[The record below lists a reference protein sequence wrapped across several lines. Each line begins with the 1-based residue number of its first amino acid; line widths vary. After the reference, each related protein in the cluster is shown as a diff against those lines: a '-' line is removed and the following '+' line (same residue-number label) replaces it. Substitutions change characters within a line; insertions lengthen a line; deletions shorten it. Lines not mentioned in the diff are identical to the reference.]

1 LEKAQDRL
9 LPWAKVS
16 TILAPIRTNRTT
28 RTNRVNRV
36 NRVNRT
42 IWVCT
47 RLAVFVAALALPAA
61 GCKRHPS
68 GAPALPPV
76 AVLPPAPVAPAARQ
90 APPNGRRI
98 QHVVIISED
107 GLRPDALMDV
117 LPPVHAEIMKHAAY
131 SLQARTIRRAST
143 LPSHAAMLSGFD
155 VKQHGLYWNSW
166 KPERGYILVPTI
178 FDAAEQSGMHAAAFV
193 GKQKLEHI
201 AHPGSV
207 DVFSRPGYF
216 CKKVV
221 EEAAQYFVEKRPQ
234 IEFIH
239 FSDPDDLGH
248 SDGWM
253 SNPQLEAVRHTDR
266 CLRTLLDATAAAGL
280 DRDTLFIISA
290 DHGGHG
296 HNHSGKI
303 KEDRLIPWIAWGP
316 GVRSGHRILAPI
328 STVDTAATTL
338 WALGYP
344 PTPGAIGRPV
354 LEAFDPATIAISG
367 PKPKPVF

>member
-1 LEKAQDRL
+1 MEKAQDRL
-9 LPWAKVS
+9 LRSTVVS
-16 TILAPIRTNRTT
+16 NLAA
-28 RTNRVNRV
+28 
-36 NRVNRT
+36 
-42 IWVCT
+42 
-47 RLAVFVAALALPAA
+47 RLRAWPLSALVVTGALALSTA
-61 GCKRHPS
+61 GCRRHPT
-68 GAPALPPV
+68 AA
-76 AVLPPAPVAPAARQ
+76 PPAPVAIVPAVSAPAAVSPPVVSV
-90 APPNGRRI
+90 APESPPGGRHAIR
-98 QHVVIISED
+98 HVVIISED
-107 GLRPDALMDV
+107 GLRPDALMQV
-117 LPPVHAEIMKHAAY
+117 LPPVHAEIMKRAAY
-131 SLQARTIRRAST
+131 SLRARTIRRAST

-166 KPERGYILVPTI
+166 KPERGYIQVPTI
-178 FDAAEQSGMHAAAFV
+178 FDAAEQSGGRAAAFV

-201 AHPGSV
+201 VHPGSV
-207 DVFSRPGYF
+207 DLFSRPGYF

-316 GVRSGHRILAPI
+316 GVRAGHRIVNPI

-338 WALGYP
+338 WVLGYP

-354 LEAFDPATIAISG
+354 LEAFEP
-367 PKPKPVF
+367 

>member
-1 LEKAQDRL
+1 MVE
-9 LPWAKVS
+9 PFS
-16 TILAPIRTNRTT
+16 APYRSRA
-28 RTNRVNRV
+28 RA
-36 NRVNRT
+36 
-42 IWVCT
+42 
-47 RLAVFVAALALPAA
+47 AVFVCVAAAFALPAG
-61 GCKRHPS
+61 GCKRRP
-68 GAPALPPV
+68 PAAQPVSV
-76 AVLPPAPVAPAARQ
+76 AVLPSAPAASVPPP
-90 APPNGRRI
+90 APQERRRRI

-107 GLRPDALMDV
+107 GLRPDALMEV
-117 LPPVHAEIMKHAAY
+117 LPPEHAAIMKHAAY

-166 KPERGYILVPTI
+166 KPERGSILVPTI
-178 FDAAEQSGMHAAAFV
+178 FDAAERSGAGAAAFV

-201 AHPGSV
+201 AHAGSV

-266 CLRTLLDATAAAGL
+266 CLRTLLDATSAAGL

-316 GVRSGHRILAPI
+316 GVRAGHRIASPI

-354 LEAFDPATIAISG
+354 LEAFEPQTIAASG
-367 PKPKPVF
+367 PPKPKTTPTF

>member
-1 LEKAQDRL
+1 MGVR
-9 LPWAKVS
+9 S
-16 TILAPIRTNRTT
+16 SRLAPLVVI
-28 RTNRVNRV
+28 VGC
-36 NRVNRT
+36 
-42 IWVCT
+42 W
-47 RLAVFVAALALPAA
+47 ALPTL
-61 GCKRHPS
+61 GCKHR
-68 GAPALPPV
+68 APAPPPPTPV
-76 AVLPPAPVAPAARQ
+76 AVAAPAPAPIAR
-90 APPNGRRI
+90 AVPADNGRRI
-98 QHVVIISED
+98 KRVVIISED
-107 GLRPDALMDV
+107 GLRPDALMSV
-117 LPPVHAEIMKHAAY
+117 LPPVHAEIMKRAAF

-178 FDAAEQSGMHAAAFV
+178 FDAAEKSGMGAAAFV

-207 DVFSRPGYF
+207 DVFSRSGYF

-221 EEAAQYFVEKRPQ
+221 EEAAEYLVEKRPQ

-266 CLRTLLDATAAAGL
+266 CLRTLLDAVSAAGL

-316 GVRSGHRILAPI
+316 GVRAGHRITSPI

-354 LEAFDPATIAISG
+354 YEAFDAATIAASG
-367 PKPKPVF
+367 PKPKTIPKTIPF

>member
-9 LPWAKVS
+9 LGWSEMGASSAGGS
-16 TILAPIRTNRTT
+16 TGLALCLLT
-28 RTNRVNRV
+28 
-36 NRVNRT
+36 
-42 IWVCT
+42 
-47 RLAVFVAALALPAA
+47 ALALPAA
-61 GCKRHPS
+61 GCKRDRAA
-68 GAPALPPV
+68 APPTPVV
-76 AVLPPAPVAPAARQ
+76 AVLPAPAVPLPRKTPAER
-90 APPNGRRI
+90 PRRI
-98 QHVVIISED
+98 QHVVIVSED

-117 LPPVHAEIMKHAAY
+117 LPPVHAEIMKHAAF

-178 FDAAEQSGMHAAAFV
+178 FDAAEQSGMGAAAFV
-193 GKQKLEHI
+193 GKKKLEHI

-207 DVFSRPGYF
+207 DVFSRSGYF

-221 EEAAQYFVEKRPQ
+221 EEAAQYLVDKRPQ

-266 CLRTLLDATAAAGL
+266 CLRTLLDATAASGL

-316 GVRSGHRILAPI
+316 GVRPGHRILAPI

-354 LEAFDPATIAISG
+354 LEAFDPETIAASG
-367 PKPKPVF
+367 PRPKTPATF

>member
-1 LEKAQDRL
+1 MGMR
-9 LPWAKVS
+9 S
-16 TILAPIRTNRTT
+16 TLVRSTVVRSETLAA
-28 RTNRVNRV
+28 
-36 NRVNRT
+36 
-42 IWVCT
+42 WS
-47 RLAVFVAALALPAA
+47 VAFLALAGL
-61 GCKRHPS
+61 GCKHHAS
-68 GAPALPPV
+68 AP
-76 AVLPPAPVAPAARQ
+76 PPAPPAVAVVATPPVPLAR
-90 APPNGRRI
+90 AVPSDSGRRI
-98 QHVVIISED
+98 KRVVIISED
-107 GLRPDALMDV
+107 GLRPDALMSV
-117 LPPVHAEIMKHAAY
+117 LPPVHAEIMKRAAF

-166 KPERGYILVPTI
+166 KPERGYIQVPTI
-178 FDAAEQSGMHAAAFV
+178 FDAAEQSGMGAAAFV
-193 GKQKLEHI
+193 GKKKLEHI

-207 DVFSRPGYF
+207 DVFSRSGYF

-221 EEAAQYFVEKRPQ
+221 EEASEYLVEKRPQ

-266 CLRTLLDATAAAGL
+266 CLRTLLDAVSAAGL

-316 GVRSGHRILAPI
+316 GVRAGHRITSPI

-344 PTPGAIGRPV
+344 PTPGAIGHPV
-354 LEAFDPATIAISG
+354 LEAFDAATIAASG
-367 PKPKPVF
+367 PKPKPTPTTIPF